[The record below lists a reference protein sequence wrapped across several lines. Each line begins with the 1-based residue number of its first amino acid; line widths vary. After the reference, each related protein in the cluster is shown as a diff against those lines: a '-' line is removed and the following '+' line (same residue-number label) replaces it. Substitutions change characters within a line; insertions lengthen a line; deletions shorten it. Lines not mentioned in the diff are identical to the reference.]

1 MSPQPC
7 RDHGV
12 LGSIAG
18 THCDGSTKSLS
29 ENPGALAPPG
39 PASPMILNKWPS
51 AKQMRLAEKL
61 YPAHSTAFSPLF
73 LIRRPAPSP
82 RSNHATRFTTSR
94 SPTESLGRT
103 AFQTHVTR
111 AVEVSPAQP
120 CQLPIG
126 LLYAG
131 GCCGVVKE
139 AVDDHGPAAPS
150 YSARTRQV

>member
-61 YPAHSTAFSPLF
+61 YPAQSTALSPPF
-73 LIRRPAPSP
+73 LIRRPAPCP
-82 RSNHATRFTTSR
+82 RSSQTTRFTTSR
-94 SPTESLGRT
+94 SPTESVGRT
-103 AFQTHVTR
+103 AFQTHVTS
-111 AVEVSPAQP
+111 AVADRPGQA

-126 LLYAG
+126 F
-131 GCCGVVKE
+131 V
-139 AVDDHGPAAPS
+139 
-150 YSARTRQV
+150 